1 MSEVSGSVPDKD
13 SNLGLG
19 QGPVCCCS
27 EHRDKLPVCRKRGG
41 SCGLEGRVL
50 RCKKR
55 GSAPGSKL
63 VTRVE
68 PQLQGCAVVIQ
79 TYRTSVEYRN
89 CGVVFNI
96 TILQNVTPCDQAGEC
111 RHFRENT
118 RLNSS

>member
-1 MSEVSGSVPDKD
+1 MSEVTGSVPDKD

-41 SCGLEGRVL
+41 SCRLEGRVL
-50 RCKKR
+50 RCKNGGR
-55 GSAPGSKL
+55 APGSKL

-68 PQLQGCAVVIQ
+68 PQLQGCAVVVQ

-89 CGVVFNI
+89 CGVVFQYYYLAKRDAVRSGRRVP
-96 TILQNVTPCDQAGEC
+96 TFQGKHA
-111 RHFRENT
+111 
-118 RLNSS
+118 S